1 MTLKEIEARKAEL
14 LNKITEAKTE
24 EELVELRKEA
34 ENLKKEVPEEDKKE
48 EKKDGTITH
57 EEERNLLADV
67 DNLERRKVEITN
79 VIKNKEERKVEKEF
93 TRNNVFKSEEYRSAW
108 AKSLMCRND
117 FTEDEKRAL
126 GVALTT
132 TATTYT
138 APASGT
144 DGVNNGGLFI
154 PETVSMEILREIE
167 LESPFLRDIA
177 KTYIKG
183 LITFPYKK
191 QSSGAEWVEE
201 GKDNNLESDE
211 WGELTFAQM
220 ELSKTIRITWK
231 LEAMAVEQF
240 IGYIISEVGREMREE
255 LADKPFYGTGV
266 KEIAGISLE
275 GNNIEAEY
283 ETTTTSLEA
292 IKAGLALLPKRKKAG
307 AKIYI
312 AEDLALDIAFLK
324 DDNGMYINN
333 PVNGV
338 GLESIAKYRVEV
350 DPFLKDGDYVI
361 GNPIWY
367 KLNFNEGISV
377 TKDII
382 GRSRVND
389 YTGYCVVGGA
399 PVPNSFVYGHK
410 STTPSV

>member
-1 MTLKEIEARKAEL
+1 MTLKEIETKKAEL
-14 LNKITEAKTE
+14 RNKITDAKSE
-24 EELVELRKEA
+24 EELEELRKQA
-34 ENLKKEVPEEDKKE
+34 EELNKEVPTEEN
-48 EKKDGTITH
+48 DGAITH
-57 EEERNLLADV
+57 EEERALIADTQ
-67 DNLERRKVEITN
+67 NLEQRKVEITN
-79 VIKNKEERKVEKEF
+79 IISKREEPTMEKKF
-93 TRNNVFKSEEYRSAW
+93 TRANVLKSEEYRSAW
-108 AKSLMCRND
+108 AKKLMCKSEKD

-138 APASGT
+138 EPSSGA

-154 PETVSMEILREIE
+154 PETVSMEILKETE
-167 LESPFLRDIA
+167 LESPFLRDVA

-183 LITFPYKK
+183 LISFPYKE
-191 QSSGAEWVEE
+191 SGSGAEWGTE
-201 GKDNNLESDE
+201 GTDNKLESDK
-211 WGELTFAQM
+211 WAELTFAQM
-220 ELSKTIRITWK
+220 ELTKTIRITWK
-231 LEAMAVEQF
+231 LEAMAVEDF
-240 IGYIISEVGREMREE
+240 INYIVGEVSREMREE

-266 KEIAGISLE
+266 KEIAGISLS
-275 GNNIEAEY
+275 GNNIDAEY
-283 ETTTTSLEA
+283 ESTVTSLEA
-292 IKAGLALLPKRKKAG
+292 IKAGLAKLPKRKRAG

-350 DPFLKDGDYVI
+350 DPFLKDGDFVI
-361 GNPIWY
+361 GNARWY
-367 KLNFNEGISV
+367 KMNFNENLSV
-377 TKDII
+377 SKDII

-399 PVPNSFVYGHK
+399 PVPNSFVYGHEK
-410 STTPSV
+410 AGV